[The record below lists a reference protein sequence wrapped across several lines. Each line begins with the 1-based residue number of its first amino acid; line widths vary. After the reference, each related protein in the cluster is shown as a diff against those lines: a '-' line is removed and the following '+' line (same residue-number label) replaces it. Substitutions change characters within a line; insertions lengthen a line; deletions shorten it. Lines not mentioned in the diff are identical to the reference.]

1 MGGIARKYR
10 VSSRLLQEANP
21 RVNPRRLRPGQRL
34 VVPTGGAISTSVAR
48 RMSDPKPAAGTNT
61 SGYHR
66 VKWGE
71 TLSEIAD
78 EYGVSQ
84 RDLKTWNKLDARG
97 SIRAGQRLRVAP
109 SGTRATSARTH
120 LVRRGDT
127 LSGLAKRYGVSV
139 SELRR
144 VNGMS
149 DGEML
154 KAGGSL
160 KIPG

>member
-1 MGGIARKYR
+1 MCAT
-10 VSSRLLQEANP
+10 LLPPATP
-21 RVNPRRLRPGQRL
+21 GVTPRRLRIGQRL
-34 VVPTGGAISTSVAR
+34 VVPTGGAISGSMAR
-48 RMSDPKPAAGTNT
+48 HMSDPKPAAGTNT

-84 RDLKTWNKLDARG
+84 RELKTWNKLDAKG
-97 SIRAGQRLRVAP
+97 GIRAGQRLRVAP
-109 SGTRATSARTH
+109 PGTQSASARTH
-120 LVRRGDT
+120 VVRWGDT
-127 LSGLAKRYGVSV
+127 LSGIARRYGVSV

-149 DGEML
+149 ERETLRAGE
-154 KAGGSL
+154 SL
-160 KIPG
+160 RIPG

>member
-1 MGGIARKYR
+1 
-10 VSSRLLQEANP
+10 
-21 RVNPRRLRPGQRL
+21 
-34 VVPTGGAISTSVAR
+34 
-48 RMSDPKPAAGTNT
+48 MSDPKPAAGTNT

-66 VKWGE
+66 VRWGE

-84 RDLKTWNKLDARG
+84 RDLRSWNKLDAKG

-109 SGTRATSARTH
+109 PGTKASSARTH
-120 LVRRGDT
+120 LVRSGDT

-144 VNGMS
+144 ANGMS
-149 DGEML
+149 ERETL
-154 KAGGSL
+154 KAGEAL

>member
-1 MGGIARKYR
+1 
-10 VSSRLLQEANP
+10 
-21 RVNPRRLRPGQRL
+21 VNPRRLRLGQRL
-34 VVPTGGAISTSVAR
+34 VVPTGGAISSSMAR
-48 RMSDPKPAAGTNT
+48 HMSDPKPAAGTNT

-66 VKWGE
+66 VRWGE

-84 RDLKTWNKLDARG
+84 RDLKSWNKLDAKG
-97 SIRAGQRLRVAP
+97 SIRAGQRLRVA
-109 SGTRATSARTH
+109 SRGTKASSARTH

-127 LSGLAKRYGVSV
+127 LSGLARRYGVSV

-144 VNGMS
+144 ANGLS
-149 DGEML
+149 DRETL
-154 KAGGSL
+154 KAGESL